1 MAESIGLQRVF
12 AKTEAMEKVPKVERE
27 HPQMDQHKFSMWLRQ
42 KDLKKQRK
50 ARSPTKPG
58 EEKESERKESSDPKG
73 GSEEQKGDALYSRDG
88 RKEWEEERITG
99 ERGQFFDVLA

>member
-1 MAESIGLQRVF
+1 MAESIGLQRVI
-12 AKTEAMEKVPKVERE
+12 AKTETMEKVARVERE
-27 HPQMDQHKFSMWLRQ
+27 HPKMDQHEFSMWLQQ
-42 KDLKKQRK
+42 KDLKKQTG

-58 EEKESERKESSDPKG
+58 EEKESERKDSSDPEGESGEK
-73 GSEEQKGDALYSRDG
+73 KGDALYSRDG